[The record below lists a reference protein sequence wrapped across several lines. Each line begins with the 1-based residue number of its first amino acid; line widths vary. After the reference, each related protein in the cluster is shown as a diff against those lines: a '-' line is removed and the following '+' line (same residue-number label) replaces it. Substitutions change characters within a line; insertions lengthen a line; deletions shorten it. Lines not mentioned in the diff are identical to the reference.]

1 MNLILFGAGAS
12 HGSASHFVPPMGANL
27 FLELKRFNPLGW
39 GALPPD
45 VAIDFELD
53 FERGMSKLATYRSHD
68 MPILQ
73 RAMAAY
79 FFNFLPTSDSLY
91 IQLANRIKRSNWSGA
106 IATLNY
112 ERLLEISLLHVGIKP
127 VTGSR
132 QLSGQIEL
140 CMPHGCCHLFSEGVL
155 ASPTG
160 VSFSGVGVTFDG
172 TVIAISDPI
181 QFNARI
187 NNNSVPPVMS
197 YFEPEKT
204 TSSGV
209 SFIRSQRARWLSL
222 VGEAKTIVI
231 VGVRVRP
238 SDSHIWNAIA
248 KANAKVVYCSGPT
261 AAPEYDEW
269 ALRERPGKLNKI
281 LNGFFAKE
289 FNEICN
295 EVGL

>member
-1 MNLILFGAGAS
+1 
-12 HGSASHFVPPMGANL
+12 
-27 FLELKRFNPLGW
+27 
-39 GALPPD
+39 
-45 VAIDFELD
+45 
-53 FERGMSKLATYRSHD
+53 
-68 MPILQ
+68 
-73 RAMAAY
+73 
-79 FFNFLPTSDSLY
+79 
-91 IQLANRIKRSNWSGA
+91 
-106 IATLNY
+106 
-112 ERLLEISLLHVGIKP
+112 
-127 VTGSR
+127 
-132 QLSGQIEL
+132 
-140 CMPHGCCHLFSEGVL
+140 
-155 ASPTG
+155 
-160 VSFSGVGVTFDG
+160 
-172 TVIAISDPI
+172 
-181 QFNARI
+181 
-187 NNNSVPPVMS
+187 MS

-222 VGEAKTIVI
+222 VEEAEIIVI